1 MADPRGAAIY
11 SGKLYVAPY
20 EQPGNLTP
28 VGNVSSLEFTPEVE
42 DLELKDSTNPGGGL
56 DASVQRITAVEI
68 SFDARHMNIG
78 NMSRAVFGT
87 STKSES
93 GAEEDEEHTAYPGAL
108 VTLNHPGATK
118 HVVKTTDP
126 SPATLEKDTDY
137 IVTTAGNIQITEDA
151 KITKETAIT
160 VDYDYGAYSKI
171 EAMTA
176 TGKRFRFYF
185 EGVNEVDGKPTTI
198 NAYKVGLSPA
208 TLSMISD
215 DFASMPFTGKLEKDD
230 KKSAAVGISQFMQI
244 LSTD

>member
-20 EQPGNLTP
+20 EQPGNLIP
-28 VGNVSSLEFTPEVE
+28 AGNVSSLEYTPEVE
-42 DLELKDSTNPGGGL
+42 DLELKDSTSPGGGL
-56 DASVQRITAVEI
+56 DASVRRISAVEM

-87 STKSES
+87 STKAES
-93 GAEEDEEHTAYPGAL
+93 GTIATEAHMAYPGAL
-108 VTLNHPGATK
+108 VTLNHPGATD
-118 HVVKTTDP
+118 HVVKTTDS
-126 SPATLEKDTDY
+126 SPVTLEKDTDY
-137 IVTTAGNIQITEDA
+137 IVTAAGNIQILEGAEIATETD
-151 KITKETAIT
+151 IT
-160 VDYDYGAYSKI
+160 VGYSYAAYSKI

-198 NAYKVGLSPA
+198 DAYKVGLSPA
-208 TLSMISD
+208 TLSMIGD